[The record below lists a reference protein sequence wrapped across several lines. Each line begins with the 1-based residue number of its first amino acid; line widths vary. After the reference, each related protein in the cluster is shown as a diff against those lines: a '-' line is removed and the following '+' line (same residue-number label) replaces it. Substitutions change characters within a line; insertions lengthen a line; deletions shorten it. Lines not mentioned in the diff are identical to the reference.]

1 MHREEQIVATKFG
14 IGQPMRRSEDPRLLK
29 GGGRYTDDVS
39 APGQAQAYF
48 LRSPFAHAEIRSID
62 IAAAAAMSGVIGI
75 VTIADLDADGIGE
88 LKCYA
93 PVKNSDGSDQVLPP
107 RPILARGRV
116 RHVGE
121 PVALV
126 VAETIEQ
133 AKDAAEAIEVDY
145 ESLPAAVDPAKTL
158 NGPAIWDKAPNNLC
172 FDWEF
177 GQKDK
182 VSSLFAQ
189 ADKVVR
195 LDLVNNRV
203 VASPMEPRCCNAD
216 WDATDGRFV
225 LYVSCQ
231 GVHLLRDMLAND
243 IFKLPPEKFLVRST
257 DVGGGF
263 GMKLFM
269 YPEYPATL
277 YAARKFGRPVKWS
290 SERTEAFI
298 SDDHG
303 RDNVT
308 TVELAVDKD
317 ARFLALRVE
326 MIANMGA
333 YLSNFGPFI
342 PTMAGGAQMLNGL
355 YTLQG
360 VYERVRG
367 VFTNTQPVDAYRG
380 AGRPEAA
387 FNVERIVDHAS
398 RVLGIDPVELRRRNF
413 IPPSAMP
420 YETITGVTYDSGEF
434 TRNLE
439 EAAQI
444 ADVAGFEQRRRDSAA
459 KGKYRGLGI
468 ATYVEACAGGED
480 ENADVRVGRDGKVTV
495 YVGTQTNGQGH
506 ETAYKQIIAEHL
518 GVEPDQITIV
528 QGDTDLVRTGN
539 GTGGSRSVPVGG
551 AAIRDGSLKVQEKAK
566 LRAADLMETAAV
578 DIAFAEGRFT
588 VVGTDRSMTLSEI
601 AAKGDTEIAFE
612 ERGSFTPPSATF
624 PNGAH
629 IVELEID
636 GDTGMVEILR
646 YTVVDDFGRVMNPLM
661 VAGQV
666 HGGIAQGLGQ
676 ALLEHAVFDGD
687 SGQLLSGSFMDY
699 AMPRAVDLPF
709 VTFKYNEIP
718 CTTNPL
724 GLKGAGE
731 AGAIG
736 APPAIINAIVD
747 ALSPLGVE
755 HVDMPATPQ
764 KLWQI
769 IHSRQQRQ
777 AAE

>member
-1 MHREEQIVATKFG
+1 MATKFG
-14 IGQPMRRSEDPRLLK
+14 IGQPMLRSEDPRLLK

-39 APGQAQAYF
+39 APGQAQGVF
-48 LRSPFAHAEIRSID
+48 LRSPFAHAEIRSLD
-62 IAAAAAMSGVIGI
+62 TAAAAAMPGVIGI
-75 VTIADLDADGIGE
+75 VTIRDLDADGIGE

-93 PVKNSDGSDQVLPP
+93 SVKNSDGSDQALPP

-121 PVALV
+121 PVALI
-126 VAETIEQ
+126 VAETVEQ
-133 AKDAAEAIEVDY
+133 AKDAAEAIEVEYD
-145 ESLPAAVDPAKTL
+145 SLPAAVDPARTL
-158 NGPAIWDKAPNNLC
+158 SGPAIWDEAPNNLC

-177 GQKDK
+177 GQKDQ
-182 VSSLFAQ
+182 VESLFAQ
-189 ADKVVR
+189 ADRVIK

-203 VASPMEPRCCNAD
+203 VASPMEPRCCHAD

-225 LYVSCQ
+225 LYVACQ
-231 GVHLLRDMLAND
+231 GVHLLRDMLADD
-243 IFKLPPEKFLVRST
+243 IFKRPKEDFLIRSP

-263 GMKLFM
+263 GMKMFM

-277 YAARKFGRPVKWS
+277 YAARKFGRPVKWT
-290 SERTEAFI
+290 SERTEAFV

-317 ARFLALRVE
+317 ARFLALRVD

-333 YLSNFGPFI
+333 YLSNFAPYI
-342 PTMAGGAQMLNGL
+342 PTNAGGAQMLNGL

-387 FNVERIVDHAS
+387 YNVERIVDHAA
-398 RVLGIDPVELRRRNF
+398 RVLGIDPIELRRRNY

-420 YETITGVTYDSGEF
+420 YATVTGVTYDSGEF

-439 EAAQI
+439 EAAGI
-444 ADVAGFEQRRRDSAA
+444 ADHAGFEQRRRDSAA
-459 KGKYRGLGI
+459 RGKFRGLGI
-468 ATYVEACAGGED
+468 ATYVEACAGGPD
-480 ENADVRVGRDGKVTV
+480 ESADIKVGRDGSVTI
-495 YVGTQTNGQGH
+495 YIGTQTNGQGH
-506 ETAYKQIIAEHL
+506 ETAYKQVIGEHL
-518 GVEPDQITIV
+518 GVEPDRITVV
-528 QGDTDLVRTGN
+528 QGDSDLVRTGN

-551 AAIRDGSLKVQEKAK
+551 AAVQDGSIKIREKAK

-578 DIAFAEGRFT
+578 DIAFADGRFT
-588 VVGTDRSMTLSEI
+588 VVGTDRSMTLADI
-601 AAKGDTEIAFE
+601 AAQTETDGGSEIAFE
-612 ERGSFTPPSATF
+612 DRGSFTPPAATF

-629 IVELEID
+629 IIEIEID
-636 GDTGMVEILR
+636 GDTGALEILR
-646 YTVVDDFGRVMNPLM
+646 YTVVDDFGRVLNPLM

-676 ALLEHAVFDGD
+676 ALFESTVFDSD

-699 AMPRAVDLPF
+699 AMPRAVDLPLIA
-709 VTFKYNEIP
+709 FKYNEIP
-718 CTTNPL
+718 CTTNAL

-736 APPAIINAIVD
+736 APPAVINAIVD

-764 KLWQI
+764 VLWQL
-769 IHSRQQRQ
+769 IHSRGQRQ

>member
-39 APGQAQAYF
+39 AQGQAQGYF

-62 IAAAAAMSGVIGI
+62 TAAAAAMPGVIGI
-75 VTIADLDADGIGE
+75 VTVADLDADGIGE

-133 AKDAAEAIEVDY
+133 AKDAAEAIEIDY
-145 ESLPAAVDPAKTL
+145 ESLPAAVDPAATL
-158 NGPAIWDKAPNNLC
+158 NGPAIWDQAPNNLC

-177 GQKDK
+177 GQKDQ
-182 VSSLFAQ
+182 VESLFAQ
-189 ADKVVR
+189 ADRVIR
-195 LDLVNNRV
+195 IDLVNNRV
-203 VASPMEPRCCNAD
+203 VASPMEARCCNAE
-216 WDATDGRFV
+216 WNAAEERFV
-225 LYVSCQ
+225 FYVSCQ
-231 GVHLLRDMLAND
+231 GVHMLRDMLAND

-277 YAARKFGRPVKWS
+277 YAARKFGRPVKWT

-317 ARFLALRVE
+317 ARFLALRVD

-398 RVLGIDPVELRRRNF
+398 RVLGIDPVELRRRNY

-420 YETITGVTYDSGEF
+420 YETVTGVTYDSGEF

-444 ADVAGFEQRRRDSAA
+444 ADVAGFEARRRESAA

-518 GVEPDQITIV
+518 GVEPDQVTIV

-551 AAIRDGSLKVQEKAK
+551 AAIRDGSLKIQEKAK

-578 DIAFAEGRFT
+578 DIAFADGRFT

-601 AAKGDTEIAFE
+601 AAKGEAEIAFE

-629 IVELEID
+629 IIELEVD
-636 GDTGMVEILR
+636 GDTGEVEILR
-646 YTVVDDFGRVMNPLM
+646 YTVVDDFGRVLNPLM

-676 ALLEHAVFDGD
+676 ALLEHAVFDPE

-699 AMPRAVDLPF
+699 AMPRAIDLPF
-709 VTFKYNEIP
+709 VNFKYNEIP

-724 GLKGAGE
+724 GVKGAGE

-769 IHSRQQRQ
+769 IHTRQQRQ

>member
-1 MHREEQIVATKFG
+1 MATKFG

-39 APGQAQAYF
+39 APGQAQGYF
-48 LRSPFAHAEIRSID
+48 LRSPFAHAEIRGID
-62 IAAAAAMSGVIGI
+62 TSAATAMPGVIGI
-75 VTIADLDADGIGE
+75 VTIADLDADGIGG

-93 PVKNSDGSDQVLPP
+93 PVKNSDGSDQAVPP

-133 AKDAAEAIEVDY
+133 AKDAAEAIAVDY
-145 ESLPAAVDPAKTL
+145 DSLPAAADPATTL
-158 NGPAIWDKAPNNLC
+158 NGPAIWDEAPNNLC

-182 VSSLFAQ
+182 VESLFAQ
-189 ADKVVR
+189 ADRVVR
-195 LDLVNNRV
+195 IDLVNNRV
-203 VASPMEPRCCNAD
+203 VASPMEARCCNAE
-216 WDATDGRFV
+216 WNAAEGRFV

-231 GVHLLRDMLAND
+231 GVHMLRDMLAND
-243 IFKLPPEKFLVRST
+243 IFKLPPEQFLVRST

-277 YAARKFGRPVKWS
+277 YAARKFGRPVKWT
-290 SERTEAFI
+290 SERTDAFI

-303 RDNVT
+303 RDNIT

-317 ARFLALRVE
+317 ARFLALRVD

-387 FNVERIVDHAS
+387 FNVERIVDHAA
-398 RVLGIDPVELRRRNF
+398 RVLGISPVELRKRNF

-420 YETITGVTYDSGEF
+420 YETVTGVTYDSGEF

-444 ADVAGFEQRRRDSAA
+444 ADIAGFEQRRRESAA

-480 ENADVRVGRDGKVTV
+480 ENADIRVGRDGKVTV

-518 GVEPDQITIV
+518 GVEPDQVTIV

-551 AAIRDGSLKVQEKAK
+551 AAIRDGSLKVQDKAK

-578 DIAFAEGRFT
+578 DIAFVDGRFT
-588 VVGTDRSMTLSEI
+588 VVGTDRALTLAEI
-601 AAKGDTEIAFE
+601 AAQTETAGEIVFE

-629 IVELEID
+629 VVELEVD
-636 GDTGMVEILR
+636 GDTGEVEILR

-676 ALLEHAVFDGD
+676 ALLEHAVFDPE

-699 AMPRAVDLPF
+699 AMPRAIDLPF

-724 GLKGAGE
+724 GIKGAGE

-769 IHSRQQRQ
+769 IHSRQERQ

>member
-1 MHREEQIVATKFG
+1 MATKFG
-14 IGQPMRRSEDPRLLK
+14 IGQPMRRSEDPRLLI
-29 GGGRYTDDVS
+29 GGGRYTDDIS
-39 APGQAQAYF
+39 APGQAQGIF
-48 LRSPFAHAEIRSID
+48 LRSPFAHAEIRSLD
-62 IAAAAAMSGVIGI
+62 TTAAAAMPGVIGI
-75 VTIADLDADGIGE
+75 VTIRDLDADGIGE

-93 PVKNSDGSDQVLPP
+93 TVKNSDGSDQVLTP

-133 AKDAAEAIEVDY
+133 AKDAAEAIEVEY
-145 ESLPAAVDPAKTL
+145 EALPAAVDPVRTL
-158 NGPAIWDKAPNNLC
+158 TDPAIWDEAPDNVC

-177 GQKDK
+177 GQKDQ
-182 VSSLFAQ
+182 VESLFAG
-189 ADKVVR
+189 ADRVIR

-203 VASPMEPRCCNAD
+203 VASPMEPRCCHAD
-216 WDATDGRFV
+216 WDATEQRFV
-225 LYVSCQ
+225 LYVACQ
-231 GVHLLRDMLAND
+231 GVHLLRDMLADD
-243 IFKLPPEKFLVRST
+243 IFKQAKDRFLIRST

-263 GMKLFM
+263 GMKMFM

-277 YAARKFGRPVKWS
+277 YAARKFGRPVKWT

-317 ARFLALRVE
+317 ARFLALRVD

-333 YLSNFGPFI
+333 YLSNFAPYI
-342 PTMAGGAQMLNGL
+342 PTNAGGAQMLNGL

-380 AGRPEAA
+380 AGRPEASY
-387 FNVERIVDHAS
+387 NVERMVDHAA
-398 RVLGIDPVELRRRNF
+398 RVLGIDPIELRRRNY

-420 YETITGVTYDSGEF
+420 YATVTGVTYDSGEF

-439 EAAQI
+439 EAAQV
-444 ADVAGFEQRRRDSAA
+444 ADYAGFEQRRRESAA
-459 KGKYRGLGI
+459 RGKYRGLGI
-468 ATYVEACAGGED
+468 ATYVEACGGGPD
-480 ENADVRVGRDGKVTV
+480 ENADIRVGRDGAVTIFI
-495 YVGTQTNGQGH
+495 GTQTNGQGH
-506 ETAYKQIIAEHL
+506 ETAYKQIIGEHL
-518 GVEPDQITIV
+518 GVEPDRITVV

-551 AAIRDGSLKVQEKAK
+551 AAVQDGSIRIREKAK

-578 DIAFAEGRFT
+578 DITFADGRFS
-588 VVGTDRSMTLSEI
+588 VVGTDRSMTLAEI
-601 AAKGDTEIAFE
+601 AAQGEAEIAFE
-612 ERGSFTPPSATF
+612 ERGGFTPPAATF

-629 IVELEID
+629 LIEIEID
-636 GDTGMVEILR
+636 GDTGALEILR
-646 YTVVDDFGRVMNPLM
+646 YTVVDDFGRVLNPLM

-676 ALLEHAVFDGD
+676 ALFENTVFDGE

-709 VTFKYNEIP
+709 VAFKYNEIP

-736 APPAIINAIVD
+736 APPAVINAIVD
-747 ALSPLGVE
+747 ALSTLGVE
-755 HVDMPATPQ
+755 HVDMPATNQ
-764 KLWQI
+764 KLWQL
-769 IHSRQQRQ
+769 IHDHGQRQ

>member
-1 MHREEQIVATKFG
+1 MATKFG

>member
-1 MHREEQIVATKFG
+1 VATKFG

-39 APGQAQAYF
+39 APGQAQAWF
-48 LRSPFAHAEIRSID
+48 LRSPFAHAEIRGID
-62 IAAAAAMSGVIGI
+62 TTAAAAMPGVIGI
-75 VTIADLDADGIGE
+75 VTIADLEADGIAD

-93 PVKNSDGSDQVLPP
+93 PVKNRDGSDQVLPP

-121 PVALV
+121 AVALV

-145 ESLPAAVDPAKTL
+145 DSLPSATDLVGTL
-158 NGPAIWDKAPNNLC
+158 EGPAIWDKAPTNLC

-177 GQKDK
+177 GEKDK
-182 VSSLFAQ
+182 VEALFAQ
-189 ADKVVR
+189 ADRVVKV
-195 LDLVNNRV
+195 DLVNNRV
-203 VASPMEPRCCNAD
+203 VASPMEPRCCHAD

-231 GVHLLRDMLAND
+231 GVHMLRDMLAND
-243 IFKLPPEKFLVRST
+243 IFKLPPEQFLVRST

-277 YAARKFGRPVKWS
+277 YAARKFGRPVKWT

-317 ARFLALRVE
+317 ARFLALRVDL
-326 MIANMGA
+326 IANMGA
-333 YLSNFGPFI
+333 YLSNFAPFI

-387 FNVERIVDHAS
+387 YNVERIVDHAS

-420 YETITGVTYDSGEF
+420 YATVTGVTYDSGEF

-444 ADVAGFEQRRRDSAA
+444 ADVAGFEARRRDSAA

-480 ENADVRVGRDGKVTV
+480 EAADVRVARDGKVTV

-518 GVEPDQITIV
+518 GVEPDQVTIV

-539 GTGGSRSVPVGG
+539 GTGGSRSIPVGG
-551 AAIRDGSLKVQEKAK
+551 AAIRDGSLKVQDKAK
-566 LRAADLMETAAV
+566 LRAADLLETAAV
-578 DIAFAEGRFT
+578 DIALVDGRFT
-588 VVGTDRSMTLSEI
+588 VVGTDRALTLAEI
-601 AAKGDTEIAFE
+601 AAQTEAAADTEIVFE

-636 GDTGMVEILR
+636 GDTGSLEILR
-646 YTVVDDFGRVMNPLM
+646 YTVVDDFGRVLNPLM
-661 VAGQV
+661 VTGQV

-676 ALLEHAVFDGD
+676 ALLEHAVFDSD

-724 GLKGAGE
+724 GVKGAGE

-736 APPAIINAIVD
+736 APPSIINAIVD

-769 IHSRQQRQ
+769 IHSQGQRQ